1 MFSIRSSCSRISG
14 AFQEHPQLITN
25 PICVW
30 RFTSPTYDA
39 AQHLLFKA
47 QREPLRHN
55 LWCANPSRMMCW
67 LRLGREIR
75 HHGIVQLNR
84 RRPIGLL
91 NRGIDKAQLAAMPIQ
106 FLCDL

>member
-14 AFQEHPQLITN
+14 AFQEHPQLIQLAVGCHD
-25 PICVW
+25 P
-30 RFTSPTYDA
+30 RGLAYDA
-39 AQHLLFKA
+39 AQHLLFEA

-84 RRPIGLL
+84 RRPVGLL